1 MENLISFSW
10 LISVFISFCISLVT
24 IKLSIKILDKTQTI
38 DIPNKRSNH
47 NVPTPKGAGIG
58 LIASLL
64 IIYYLFFPINDFIFT
79 ISIFL
84 LCVTSFIN
92 DNKQIS
98 IALRLFIQ
106 TILAFIIISYW
117 SPLVD
122 STLLEIFIPGWL
134 ESIIMLLFILWM
146 TNLFNFMDGIDGIS
160 SVQCIIIGL
169 GVGSCL
175 FLSEDINKFE
185 NVIAGFFVG
194 SGIAFLIWNWQ
205 PAKVFLGDAGSIPIG
220 FINAILFLLLFKNG
234 FWYVAIILNSYYLT
248 DSSITLIKRLL
259 KKEKPWQAH
268 KSHFYQKAVMNGY
281 SHSEVCII
289 IAKHGLLLIIISFL
303 ASIMPSL
310 IIILFSILISSLSTI
325 YLLYYLSKTPK
336 RNKKVI

>member
-1 MENLISFSW
+1 MENLTSLSW
-10 LISVFISFCISLVT
+10 LISVFLSFFISVIT
-24 IKLSIKILDKTQTI
+24 IKISIRILGKTKTI

-47 NVPTPKGAGIG
+47 NIPTPKGAGIG
-58 LIASLL
+58 VIASLL
-64 IIYYLFFPINDFIFT
+64 IMYYIFFPITDFIFT
-79 ISIFL
+79 ICVFL
-84 LCVTSFIN
+84 LCVMSFIN
-92 DNKQIS
+92 DNKQIL
-98 IALRLFIQ
+98 IAFRLFIQ
-106 TILAFIIISYW
+106 TILAFIVISYW
-117 SPLVD
+117 SPLVNLP
-122 STLLEIFIPGWL
+122 LLEMFIPGWL
-134 ESIIMLLFILWM
+134 EAMIILLFVLWM

-185 NVIAGFFVG
+185 NIIAGFFVG

-234 FWYVAIILNSYYLT
+234 FWYVAIILNSYYIA
-248 DSSITLIKRLL
+248 DSTITLIKRLI

-268 KSHFYQKAVMNGY
+268 KSHFYQKAIMNGY

-303 ASIMPSL
+303 ASMMPSL

-325 YLLYYLSKTPK
+325 YLLYYMSKTPK
-336 RNKKVI
+336 RDKKVI